1 MIESSFPGQTGQS
14 GQNGQSGLTGL
25 PAVDAPLADP
35 ASPMDE
41 MQFLVLRQAVIR
53 RRPLRRAARVARFS
67 AWSILVIGLGGGPVL
82 LLAPSLSGLVVVC
95 GICAVGVMEYIG
107 ADKLRRGQ
115 RDAPAFLARNQL
127 IFILLIAA
135 YCVYQMVTFS
145 PDEMRAAAGLSGKDA
160 GLLALGGGDMK
171 RMFDAI
177 MPVAVYGFYSLVILV
192 SAVGQ
197 GCLAL
202 YYITRRK
209 HIEIFERDATPWVKR
224 ILAEVE
230 S

>member
-1 MIESSFPGQTGQS
+1 MSDTSFRGQAGQ
-14 GQNGQSGLTGL
+14 TGL
-25 PAVDAPLADP
+25 PALDGSLADP

-67 AWSILVIGLGGGPVL
+67 AWTILVIGVGGWPVL
-82 LLAPSLSGLVVVC
+82 LFSPSLSGLVVVG
-95 GICAVGVMEYIG
+95 GICLIGVLEYVG
-107 ADKLRRGQ
+107 ADKMRRGQ

-127 IFILLIAA
+127 MFVGLIAA
-135 YCVYQMVTFS
+135 YCVYQMVTFN

-160 GLLALGGGDMK
+160 QVLELGAGDLTRTLDSLL
-171 RMFDAI
+171 
-177 MPVAVYGFYSLVILV
+177 PVAVYGFYLLVILLI
-192 SAVGQ
+192 AVCQ
-197 GCLAL
+197 GGLAL
-202 YYITRRK
+202 YYFTRK
-209 HIEIFERDATPWVKR
+209 KYIEVFERDAPLWVKR